1 MNFYLLLFSFP
12 CTIQNPEL
20 KKKKSNNFENINLCY
35 TQNKTFFKF

>member
-20 KKKKSNNFENINLCY
+20 KKKSDNFENINLCF